1 METSDRHSLQNTV
14 SWPPFEVMEAVEAQR
29 EQPLPSPSD
38 RVESRAEGDLGRP
51 SLGANTADLEGDMRR
66 KKSSLL
72 PFRSRASRVC
82 GAPDEDNAST
92 V

>member
-14 SWPPFEVMEAVEAQR
+14 SWPPFEVMDAVEAQR

-38 RVESRAEGDLGRP
+38 SVESRAEGDLGSP

-66 KKSSLL
+66 KKSNLL